1 MIIVVGQEIYR
12 RYNNKEEGFQES
24 ALPSYF
30 DALKQ
35 SDCADL
41 LIEEKEFSKF
51 GIKRFS
57 DNQMLE
63 LKRVAS
69 SKPSN
74 LVPKFKLNANYQ
86 VSHNLDY
93 TLEFRNQT
101 FEEEV
106 QTKLLLQLPNV
117 PRHYLSSLKLDREA
131 CKSREDR
138 TNNMLSIL
146 RKKTL
151 ILK

>member
-69 SKPSN
+69 SKPS
-74 LVPKFKLNANYQ
+74 K
-86 VSHNLDY
+86 
-93 TLEFRNQT
+93 
-101 FEEEV
+101 
-106 QTKLLLQLPNV
+106 
-117 PRHYLSSLKLDREA
+117 
-131 CKSREDR
+131 
-138 TNNMLSIL
+138 
-146 RKKTL
+146 
-151 ILK
+151 